1 MLKDKIKARLFD
13 FVMFSYK
20 TFYPNHRPMIMIFDK
35 LKKVVGINAA
45 PENGVLA
52 GMRVEDIEA
61 LKEFS
66 KRQGIALK
74 SLEARKKSLEA
85 TIHALQ
91 SDIAT
96 LEQRNKKSKS

>member
-13 FVMFSYK
+13 LLIFSYK

-35 LKKVVGINAA
+35 LKASVGIKSA

-66 KRQGIALK
+66 KRQGIAVT
-74 SLEARKKSLEA
+74 SLELKNKSLEA
-85 TIHALQ
+85 TIHALR

-96 LEQRNKKSKS
+96 LEQKNKK